1 MLKGDFQTFVGFIV
15 NFSARLLEAQPH
27 VFRVEL
33 RLGFFQACDDL
44 PLHLGTCSQALPQRS
59 LLPEMG
65 LNMTDFKSKLFYP
78 YSQLSCD
85 SIESFCLRNL
95 RAAWPGHLGLGC
107 KHFWLSPYFC
117 CSLKFDIISKH
128 EQPIPFFFLLIKL
141 Q

>member
-1 MLKGDFQTFVGFIV
+1 M
-15 NFSARLLEAQPH
+15 FSN
-27 VFRVEL
+27 VEL

-44 PLHLGTCSQALPQRS
+44 PLHLRMCSQALLQRS

-95 RAAWPGHLGLGC
+95 RAAWPGWALRTWLQAL
-107 KHFWLSPYFC
+107 WLSPYFC
-117 CSLKFDIISKH
+117 CSLKSDIISKH
-128 EQPIPFFFLLIKL
+128 EQPVPFFFLLAKL